1 MANYPPLSLSS
12 KMPFGKYKGDT
23 IRSIIKNNPGYID
36 WLVNNTSVRINFD
49 EQNQE
54 DELEEYLS
62 AHPNPYGLNSYELR
76 IAVLASLCI
85 VRKQGE
91 PGLDDWDD
99 TQYARPDHSSYYG
112 SVY

>member
-36 WLVNNTSVRINFD
+36 WLVNNTSVKINFE
-49 EQNQE
+49 EQEQE
-54 DELEEYLS
+54 DELEKYLNK
-62 AHPNPYGLNSYELR
+62 HPNPYGLNLFELR
-76 IAVLASLCI
+76 IAVLSAMNTI
-85 VRKQGE
+85 TKRGE
-91 PGLDDWDD
+91 PGLNDWDD
-99 TQYARPDHSSYYG
+99 TQYVKPDHFSYYG